1 MHEATR
7 TMLQPQ
13 LQSFLYFVLHTTI
26 KYDTEPRS
34 PTELQDDLLPPHGH
48 PHHRR
53 HLEVRRSF
61 HRQHS
66 PKKWDLRNQETCER
80 SVGGEEAKLAGTTC
94 LLTLFFLYRIVWW
107 STWKY
112 QFPYDHLCRGTL
124 RLVHIWMGYSYFKFY
139 MSTVGYLYVV
149 RSIKGWF
156 RVTRDEIIWTFSSSL
171 FRTWNT
177 HLRPWTRLFKRPRRS
192 GCNSRIVSRSC
203 KPWTN
208 NIQMIW
214 TGSTN

>member
-94 LLTLFFLYRIVWW
+94 LLTLFLIELSNDEHGNTSSHTITYIEQHWGW
-107 STWKY
+107 SIFGWDI
-112 QFPYDHLCRGTL
+112 PISSS
-124 RLVHIWMGYSYFKFY
+124 IWVLLAIC
-139 MSTVGYLYVV
+139 TLYVV
-149 RSIKGWF
+149 
-156 RVTRDEIIWTFSSSL
+156 
-171 FRTWNT
+171 
-177 HLRPWTRLFKRPRRS
+177 
-192 GCNSRIVSRSC
+192 
-203 KPWTN
+203 
-208 NIQMIW
+208 
-214 TGSTN
+214 